1 MRLTCS
7 QKNLAN
13 ALGITN
19 KAVGVNNTLPVLN
32 NVLIKA
38 EGKKL
43 YFTAT
48 NLEIA
53 ISYWI
58 EADIKNEGEIT
69 IPSKLLTNYINY
81 LKDDQVDFSV
91 EEGNSILVKTSDSKT
106 KIKGISA
113 DEFPSIPTVEK
124 EGGFTLTAKDLG
136 VAINQV
142 AFAAAL
148 NTTRPILT
156 GVYFNVSKDE
166 LKMAAT
172 DSYRLAEKTLK
183 VSNASGDI
191 SCIVPVKTILELG
204 TILTLTKDDSEV
216 EVIVSKNQ
224 IFFSVDKVKITSR
237 LIEGQFPN
245 YKQVI
250 PSTSKTK
257 VYLGVSELSLALKR
271 INLFAKENNN
281 KVLFRVGGKG
291 VVITTDTTQLGV
303 GEVEIGAKVEGSE
316 NEIALNSQF
325 VLDLLSN
332 LGFKEVVL
340 ELGEKVSPAILRPSD
355 KDDYIH
361 IIMPLK
367 I

>member
-7 QKNLAN
+7 QKDLAS

-19 KAVGVNNTLPVLN
+19 KAVGANSTLPVLN
-32 NVLIKA
+32 NVLVKA

-43 YFTAT
+43 YFTT
-48 NLEIA
+48 TDLEIA

-58 EADIKNEGEIT
+58 DAEIKNEGEIT
-69 IPSKLLTNYINY
+69 IPSKLFTNYINY
-81 LKDDQVDFSV
+81 LKDEKVDITI
-91 EEGNSILVKTSDSKT
+91 EEGDSVLIKTNDSNT
-106 KIKGISA
+106 KVKGIPA
-113 DEFPSIPTVEK
+113 NEFPSIPTVEK
-124 EGGFTLTAKDLG
+124 EGVFKVGVREFM

-156 GVYFNVSKDE
+156 GVYLTVDKDE

-172 DSYRLAEKTLK
+172 DSYRLSEKILK
-183 VSNASGDI
+183 IKDPSGEI
-191 SCIVPVKTILELG
+191 ACIIPVKTLLELSS
-204 TILTLTKDDSEV
+204 TLSLVKEDGEV

-224 IFFSVDKVKITSR
+224 IFFSVEKIKITSR

-245 YKQVI
+245 YQQVI
-250 PSTSKTK
+250 PKESKTK
-257 VYLGVSELSLALKR
+257 VFLNASELSLVLKR

-281 KVLFRVGGKG
+281 KILMKVDKESLIV
-291 VVITTDTTQLGV
+291 TTDTTQYGV
-303 GEVEIGAKVEGSE
+303 GEVVVKTRVEGEE

-325 VLDLLSN
+325 ILDVLGNIGS
-332 LGFKEVVL
+332 KEVVV
-340 ELGEKVSPAILRPSD
+340 ELGVKTNPAIIRPADKSD
-355 KDDYIH
+355 YTH